1 MKVCRKKTY
10 DFSESDGILGR
21 LGVNNTMKGKK
32 RQLHGDQDGAKD
44 TKFDS
49 QTEGCCI
56 DSHVNSREK
65 RKLFDARGK
74 TYLAPLTTVGNL
86 PFRRLCKSL
95 GADITC
101 GEMAMAT
108 NLLQGQNSEW
118 ALLKRHPEEDLF
130 GVQIC
135 GGYADAMTR
144 CVQLVQETCNVDF
157 VDINC
162 GCPIDIVVKYVLLY
176 ILFLEVGCDTYEW
189 FIYQVY

>member
-1 MKVCRKKTY
+1 M
-10 DFSESDGILGR
+10 

-32 RQLHGDQDGAKD
+32 RQLIGDQLDVEDK
-44 TKFDS
+44 KL
-49 QTEGCCI
+49 QTEGCCV
-56 DSHVNSREK
+56 DSHANPREK

-118 ALLKRHPEEDLF
+118 ALLKRHPEEDFF
-130 GVQIC
+130 GIQIC

-144 CVQLVQETCNVDF
+144 CAELVQETCDFDF

-162 GCPIDIVVKYVLLY
+162 GCPIDIVVKYVYVLDLGPGY
-176 ILFLEVGCDTYEW
+176 MNPCISLDARVSVPTRGPMKYK
-189 FIYQVY
+189 